1 MNDNYNFD
9 PSEKSLS
16 NAYLA
21 LHGIDLVGITEAL
34 NNFISIN
41 IPNASGIFKT
51 MTIYNEVL
59 SNSIKELDVKSFISS
74 STKAMEALKS
84 VESAFLSNID
94 YEEIIN
100 EEYTKEIIEQLS
112 DDVEPT
118 EIAQNLEKKTNI
130 KWEVW
135 IPIIIGILQLIW
147 NVYSDINSKP
157 QIINNNNYIIV
168 ESHKKEIDEYEKRL
182 DQIDNDMSNK
192 MNNDRNSQK

>member
-112 DDVEPT
+112 DDA
-118 EIAQNLEKKTNI
+118 IQCIEKVFELLN
-130 KWEVW
+130 
-135 IPIIIGILQLIW
+135 QLRLLKI
-147 NVYSDINSKP
+147 SRKK
-157 QIINNNNYIIV
+157 QI
-168 ESHKKEIDEYEKRL
+168 
-182 DQIDNDMSNK
+182 
-192 MNNDRNSQK
+192 

>member
-157 QIINNNNYIIV
+157 QIINTNNYIIV